1 MDKLYILLG
10 VAFLLWAIFN
20 GVTRIIRAA
29 RGNRANP
36 EIPAM
41 RDQLDDLEDD
51 LAEARKRIEVLESIV
66 TDDGHQLRK
75 KIDELDA

>member
-10 VAFLLWAIFN
+10 VGFILWAIFG

-29 RGNRANP
+29 RGSRTNP
-36 EIPAM
+36 AVTEM
-41 RDQLDDLEDD
+41 REQLDDLEDVM
-51 LAEARKRIEVLESIV
+51 LETRKRIEVLESIV
-66 TDDGHQLRK
+66 TDDRHQLRK